1 MTVNKFRFG
10 FSLLGIL
17 FLIHLCAFKTGS
29 DSCREIGIQSKTA
42 KENEAKIQSG
52 DLIFQSSN
60 SDQALAIEMAT
71 HSRYSHCGLIMKE
84 GDKYFVYE
92 AVQPVQKN
100 SLESWI
106 ARGRDGH
113 YVIKRLKNAG
123 DVLDANAVNKLKNE
137 LNSFIGKNY
146 DIYFGCSDEKIYCS
160 ELVWKSYQRATG
172 IEIGKPEKLSDFDLS
187 SKVVQESLKER
198 YGSNIPL
205 DEQVISP
212 ARIFNSD
219 LLVTV
224 ISE

>member
-1 MTVNKFRFG
+1 MTINKFRFG
-10 FSLLGIL
+10 FSVLGIL
-17 FLIHLCAFKTGS
+17 CLIHLCAFKTGS
-29 DSCREIGIQSKTA
+29 DSSREIGIQSKTT
-42 KENEAKIQSG
+42 KENESKIQSG

-137 LNSFIGKNY
+137 LNNFIGKNY
-146 DIYFGCSDEKIYCS
+146 DIYFGWSDEKIYCS

-198 YGSNIPL
+198 YGQNIPMN
-205 DEQVISP
+205 EQVISP